1 MIKWTPSF
9 NGGDSQTFVALAF
22 RFQQEDSRSAPIADS
37 GIHKEY
43 ETQLLNLQP
52 STKYTFYV
60 LAQNKHGN
68 ASSEKVQ
75 CETLKDINDQT
86 AVVAGSVGGTLA
98 LGILMFITVFLL
110 HRRYTCICTIG
121 FEKRNRNNM
130 DKTNQEASHYTS
142 MAEQEQSE
150 RNTYDELSNP
160 GNVNQ
165 YEAVLMKEQEE
176 NTRMYEK
183 LRHTNDNKNENHEV
197 ARTSC

>member
-121 FEKRNRNNM
+121 FEKRNRN
-130 DKTNQEASHYTS
+130 
-142 MAEQEQSE
+142 
-150 RNTYDELSNP
+150 TYDELSNP

>member
-121 FEKRNRNNM
+121 FEKRN
-130 DKTNQEASHYTS
+130 S
-142 MAEQEQSE
+142 
-150 RNTYDELSNP
+150 LSNKQLLTI
-160 GNVNQ
+160 NVLSTEISTKNKSS
-165 YEAVLMKEQEE
+165 LKG
-176 NTRMYEK
+176 TRT
-183 LRHTNDNKNENHEV
+183 TNCQILV
-197 ARTSC
+197 M